1 MKDQATKNELVE
13 IAKELYQTYR
23 EAKESFE
30 TIEEELNFLDKFFV
44 DYRSS
49 YSLSLAYPE
58 SLWKATA
65 EKMGIDP
72 KGKDRL
78 ELVKEVYSKS
88 ESFNKH
94 TQTKEE
100 E

>member
-1 MKDQATKNELVE
+1 MKEQTVKKELLE
-13 IAKELYQTYR
+13 IAKELYQTYY
-23 EAKESFE
+23 EVKETFDS
-30 TIEEELNFLDKFFV
+30 IEEEINFLDEFFV

-65 EKMGIDP
+65 EKMGIDI

-88 ESFNKH
+88 DSFKPPK
-94 TQTKEE
+94 TKLAE
-100 E
+100 

>member
-1 MKDQATKNELVE
+1 MKEQTVKKELLE
-13 IAKELYQTYR
+13 IAKELYQTYH
-23 EAKESFE
+23 EVKETFDS
-30 TIEEELNFLDKFFV
+30 IEEEINFLDDFFA

-65 EKMGIDP
+65 EKMGIDTN
-72 KGKDRL
+72 GKDRL

-88 ESFNKH
+88 ESFKPPQSK
-94 TQTKEE
+94 TAE
-100 E
+100 